1 MSAVPAWK
9 RLGLKLK
16 GANSDGSPATTVS
29 QPTTTTSSAPP
40 SARFAHHQDRSS
52 FNANGP
58 YGTPA
63 FNKRKQFPSSSY
75 PASDNKRPRWDDS
88 DFTPSKKS
96 VSFSQDTKKA
106 APKKPKPAKKKKAP
120 KPQPKPQPHDLTP
133 SLEYLRTWHKARDA
147 WKFNKNHQTL
157 LLKYMYK
164 AEALPAADIN
174 AFYLYINDIK
184 GGSRARLIEQAEE
197 VRKKDMEAGAKG
209 FPEGT
214 KGAEEKQGQYEEMLP
229 DLLKEKDEAKDG
241 GSSSGAPKRS
251 FDEVEFALRT
261 VDKDVQQRLIKRMR
275 AEMVIDVLKSSG
287 GEDDTAAPSAS
298 TTNATSS
305 RVKVP
310 VLNGADAKA
319 VGAEGMKQKTKRRKK
334 LRTADTDS
342 SSSESESSSDS
353 DSDSSSDDS
362 PDAEAD
368 NASDSSS
375 SSESD
380 SDEESGVANGR
391 SNAETSSSSSSSSSE
406 SESEDESSAGAAVAG
421 DDDTSGS
428 DGDSESS
435 DSESSDSDDDA

>member
-16 GANSDGSPATTVS
+16 GASSDGSPAATTS
-29 QPTTTTSSAPP
+29 QPTTTAASAPP
-40 SARFAHHQDRSS
+40 PGRFAHHQQRSN
-52 FNANGP
+52 FNPDGQ

-63 FNKRKQFPSSSY
+63 FNKRKQFQSGSY

-106 APKKPKPAKKKKAP
+106 ALKKPKPAKKKKKAS
-120 KPQPKPQPHDLTP
+120 KPQPASQTHDLTP

-164 AEALPAADIN
+164 AEALPAADIDT
-174 AFYLYINDIK
+174 FYLYISDIK
-184 GGSRARLIEQAEE
+184 GGSRTRLIEQAEE
-197 VRKKDMEAGAKG
+197 IRKKDMEAGPKA

-214 KGAEEKQGQYEEMLP
+214 KGAEEKQGQYEEMLAG
-229 DLLKEKDEAKDG
+229 LLKENNAAKESG
-241 GSSSGAPKRS
+241 GSNAAPKRS
-251 FDEVEFALRT
+251 FDEVEFTLRT
-261 VDKDVQQRLIKRMR
+261 ADKDVQQRLVKRMR
-275 AEMVIDVLKSSG
+275 AELVIDTLKSSSS
-287 GEDDTAAPSAS
+287 EDDTGAPSVS
-298 TTNATSS
+298 TAKATSS

-310 VLNGADAKA
+310 VQTGANANSNGT
-319 VGAEGMKQKTKRRKK
+319 EGTKQKAKRRKK
-334 LRTADTDS
+334 LRTADS

-362 PDAEAD
+362 TGGAD
-368 NASDSSS
+368 NAGDSSS
-375 SSESD
+375 SSSDSD
-380 SDEESGVANGR
+380 SDEDSGAANGR
-391 SNAETSSSSSSSSSE
+391 ANSETSSSSSSSSDSDSE
-406 SESEDESSAGAAVAG
+406 ADSSPDAAIAG
-421 DDDTSGS
+421 DEEDTSGS

-435 DSESSDSDDDA
+435 DSDDED

>member
-16 GANSDGSPATTVS
+16 GANSDGSPAATIS
-29 QPTTTTSSAPP
+29 QPTTTTTSAPP
-40 SARFAHHQDRSS
+40 SGRFAHQQQRSS
-52 FNANGP
+52 FNADGQ
-58 YGTPA
+58 YGTPS
-63 FNKRKQFPSSSY
+63 FNKRKQFPSGPYS
-75 PASDNKRPRWDDS
+75 ASDHKRPRWDDS

-106 APKKPKPAKKKKAP
+106 APKKPKPVKKKKAS

-133 SLEYLRTWHKARDA
+133 SLEYLRTWQKARDA

-164 AEALPAADIN
+164 AEALPAADID

-197 VRKKDMEAGAKG
+197 VRKKDMEAGPKG

-214 KGAEEKQGQYEEMLP
+214 KGTEEKQGQYEEMLA
-229 DLLKEKDEAKDG
+229 DLLKEKEEAKEG
-241 GSSSGAPKRS
+241 GSSNGAPKRR
-251 FDEVEFALRT
+251 FDEVEFTLRT
-261 VDKDVQQRLIKRMR
+261 VDKDVQQRLVKRMR
-275 AEMVIDVLKSSG
+275 AELVIDGLKSSG
-287 GEDDTAAPSAS
+287 GEDDTAGPSAS
-298 TTNATSS
+298 TVNATSS

-310 VLNGADAKA
+310 VPNGADAKA
-319 VGAEGMKQKTKRRKK
+319 IGAEGTKQKTKRRKK

-362 PDAEAD
+362 DAAAD
-368 NASDSSS
+368 DASDSSS
-375 SSESD
+375 SSSESS
-380 SDEESGVANGR
+380 SDGELAAANGR
-391 SNAETSSSSSSSSSE
+391 ADIETSSSSSSSSSE
-406 SESEDESSAGAAVAG
+406 SGSEDESPPAAAGAGV
-421 DDDTSGS
+421 DDTSGS

-435 DSESSDSDDDA
+435 DSDDDA

>member
-16 GANSDGSPATTVS
+16 GANSDGSPAATTS
-29 QPTTTTSSAPP
+29 QPTTATASGPP
-40 SARFAHHQDRSS
+40 PGRFAHNQQRSN
-52 FNANGP
+52 FNAGGQ

-63 FNKRKQFPSSSY
+63 FNKRKQFPSGSY

-106 APKKPKPAKKKKAP
+106 APKKPKPAKKKKAS
-120 KPQPKPQPHDLTP
+120 KPQPKPEPHDLTP

-164 AEALPAADIN
+164 AEALPAADIG
-174 AFYLYINDIK
+174 AFYLYISDIK
-184 GGSRARLIEQAEE
+184 GGSRNRLIEQAEE
-197 VRKKDMEAGAKG
+197 MRKKDMGAGSKG

-214 KGAEEKQGQYEEMLP
+214 KSTEEKQGQYEEMLA

-241 GSSSGAPKRS
+241 GSSNGAPKRS
-251 FDEVEFALRT
+251 FDEVEFTLRT
-261 VDKDVQQRLIKRMR
+261 IDKDVQQRLVKRMR
-275 AEMVIDVLKSSG
+275 AEMVIDTLKSSG
-287 GEDDTAAPSAS
+287 SEDDTGPPSVSAA
-298 TTNATSS
+298 NATSS

-310 VLNGADAKA
+310 VQNGADGKA
-319 VGAEGMKQKTKRRKK
+319 SGTEGTKQKTKRRKK

-353 DSDSSSDDS
+353 DSDSSDSD
-362 PDAEAD
+362 AQAD
-368 NASDSSS
+368 DASDSSSS

-380 SDEESGVANGR
+380 SDDEPEVADGHDN
-391 SNAETSSSSSSSSSE
+391 SETSSSSSSSSDSE
-406 SESEDESSAGAAVAG
+406 SENDSSADAAIAEDE
-421 DDDTSGS
+421 DTSGS

-435 DSESSDSDDDA
+435 DSDDDA

>member
-16 GANSDGSPATTVS
+16 GANSDGSPGAATP
-29 QPTTTTSSAPP
+29 QPTTMTTSAPP
-40 SARFAHHQDRSS
+40 SGRFAHQQQRSN
-52 FNANGP
+52 FNAGGQ

-63 FNKRKQFPSSSY
+63 FNKRKQFPSGSY

-106 APKKPKPAKKKKAP
+106 APKKPKPAKKKKASKQPP
-120 KPQPKPQPHDLTP
+120 KSQPHDLTP

-164 AEALPAADIN
+164 AEALPAADIDL
-174 AFYLYINDIK
+174 FYLYINDIK
-184 GGSRARLIEQAEE
+184 GGSRTRLIEQAEE
-197 VRKKDMEAGAKG
+197 MRKKDMEAGPKG

-214 KGAEEKQGQYEEMLP
+214 KSAEEKQGQYEETLA
-229 DLLKEKDEAKDG
+229 DLLEGKEKAKED
-241 GSSSGAPKRS
+241 GSSNGAPKRS
-251 FDEVEFALRT
+251 FDEVEFTLRT
-261 VDKDVQQRLIKRMR
+261 VDKDVQQRLVKRMR
-275 AEMVIDVLKSSG
+275 AEMVIDTLKTSG
-287 GEDDTAAPSAS
+287 SEDDVAAPSAS
-298 TTNATSS
+298 TANATSS

-319 VGAEGMKQKTKRRKK
+319 SGTEGTKQKTKRRKK

-353 DSDSSSDDS
+353 DSDSSSGDT
-362 PDAEAD
+362 DAEAD
-368 NASDSSS
+368 DASDSSSS

-380 SDEESGVANGR
+380 SDEEPEVVNGR
-391 SNAETSSSSSSSSSE
+391 ADAETSSSSSSSSSE
-406 SESEDESSAGAAVAG
+406 SGSEDESSAGAAIAG

-435 DSESSDSDDDA
+435 DSDDDA

>member
-16 GANSDGSPATTVS
+16 GASSDGSPAATVS
-29 QPTTTTSSAPP
+29 QPTTTTTTSSAPP
-40 SARFAHHQDRSS
+40 SGRFAHHQQRSN
-52 FNANGP
+52 FNADGQ

-63 FNKRKQFPSSSY
+63 FNKRKQFPSGSY

-106 APKKPKPAKKKKAP
+106 APKKPKPAKKKKAS

-133 SLEYLRTWHKARDA
+133 SIEYLRTWHKARDA

-164 AEALPAADIN
+164 AEALPAADID

-184 GGSRARLIEQAEE
+184 GGSRTRLIEQAEE
-197 VRKKDMEAGAKG
+197 MRKRDKEAGPKG

-214 KGAEEKQGQYEEMLP
+214 KGSEEKQGQYEEMLA
-229 DLLKEKDEAKDG
+229 DLLKEKDEAKEG
-241 GSSSGAPKRS
+241 GSANAAPKRS
-251 FDEVEFALRT
+251 FDEVEFTLRT
-261 VDKDVQQRLIKRMR
+261 VDKDIQQRLVKRMR
-275 AEMVIDVLKSSG
+275 AEMVVDSLRSSG
-287 GEDDTAAPSAS
+287 GEDDSAASSAS
-298 TTNATSS
+298 IINATSS

-319 VGAEGMKQKTKRRKK
+319 AGTEGTKQKAKRRKK

-362 PDAEAD
+362 DADAEAGD
-368 NASDSSS
+368 AGDSSSS
-375 SSESD
+375 SSESS
-380 SDEESGVANGR
+380 SDEEPGVANGR
-391 SNAETSSSSSSSSSE
+391 DNAETSSSSSSSSSE
-406 SESEDESSAGAAVAG
+406 SGSEDESSAGAAVAG

-435 DSESSDSDDDA
+435 DSDDDA

>member
-16 GANSDGSPATTVS
+16 GANSDGGPAPTVS

-40 SARFAHHQDRSS
+40 SARFAHHQQRSN
-52 FNANGP
+52 FNADGQ

-63 FNKRKQFPSSSY
+63 FNKRKQFPSGSY

-106 APKKPKPAKKKKAP
+106 APKKPKPAKKKKAS

-164 AEALPAADIN
+164 AEALPAADID

-184 GGSRARLIEQAEE
+184 GGSRSRLIEQAEE
-197 VRKKDMEAGAKG
+197 VRKKDMEAGPKG

-214 KGAEEKQGQYEEMLP
+214 KGAEEKQGQYEEMLA
-229 DLLKEKDEAKDG
+229 DLLKEKEEAKEG
-241 GSSSGAPKRS
+241 GSSNGAPKRS
-251 FDEVEFALRT
+251 FDEVEFTLRT
-261 VDKDVQQRLIKRMR
+261 VDKDVQQRLVKRMR
-275 AEMVIDVLKSSG
+275 AELVIDVLKSSG
-287 GEDDTAAPSAS
+287 GEDDAAAPSAS

-319 VGAEGMKQKTKRRKK
+319 IGAEGTKQKTKRRKK

-362 PDAEAD
+362 SDAEAD
-368 NASDSSS
+368 DANDSSSS

-380 SDEESGVANGR
+380 SDDEPEAANGR
-391 SNAETSSSSSSSSSE
+391 ADAETSSSSSSSSSE
-406 SESEDESSAGAAVAG
+406 SESEGESSTGAAVAG

-435 DSESSDSDDDA
+435 DSESSEDDA

>member
-16 GANSDGSPATTVS
+16 GANSDGSPAATVS
-29 QPTTTTSSAPP
+29 QPTTTTTSAPP
-40 SARFAHHQDRSS
+40 AGRFAHQQRPN
-52 FNANGP
+52 FNAAGQ

-63 FNKRKQFPSSSY
+63 FNKRKQFPSGSY

-106 APKKPKPAKKKKAP
+106 APKKPKPAKKKKAS
-120 KPQPKPQPHDLTP
+120 KPQPEPQTHDLTP
-133 SLEYLRTWHKARDA
+133 SLEYLRTWHKAREA

-164 AEALPAADIN
+164 AEALPAADID

-184 GGSRARLIEQAEE
+184 GGSRTRLLEQAEE
-197 VRKKDMEAGAKG
+197 VRKKDMEAGPKA

-214 KGAEEKQGQYEEMLP
+214 KGGEEKQGQYEELLA
-229 DLLKEKDEAKDG
+229 DLLKAKAEVEDG
-241 GSSSGAPKRS
+241 GSSNGAPKRS
-251 FDEVEFALRT
+251 FDEVEFTLRT
-261 VDKDVQQRLIKRMR
+261 VDKDVQQRLVKRMR
-275 AEMVIDVLKSSG
+275 AEMVIDTLKSSDS
-287 GEDDTAAPSAS
+287 ENDTAIPSAS
-298 TTNATSS
+298 TTNAASS
-305 RVKVP
+305 RVRIP
-310 VLNGADAKA
+310 VGNGADAKA
-319 VGAEGMKQKTKRRKK
+319 NGADGTKQKTKRRKK

-353 DSDSSSDDS
+353 DSDSSSGDS
-362 PDAEAD
+362 DAEVD
-368 NASDSSS
+368 DASDSSS
-375 SSESD
+375 SSSESS
-380 SDEESGVANGR
+380 SDEGSEVANGHDD
-391 SNAETSSSSSSSSSE
+391 AESSSSSSSSSSE
-406 SESEDESSAGAAVAG
+406 SESEDASAASSAGAAVAT

-435 DSESSDSDDDA
+435 DSDDDA

>member
-29 QPTTTTSSAPP
+29 QPTTTTTSAPP
-40 SARFAHHQDRSS
+40 SGRFAHNQQRSN
-52 FNANGP
+52 FNADGQ

-63 FNKRKQFPSSSY
+63 FNKRKQFPSGSY
-75 PASDNKRPRWDDS
+75 PASDNKRPRWNDS

-106 APKKPKPAKKKKAP
+106 APKKPKPAKKKKAS
-120 KPQPKPQPHDLTP
+120 KPQPIPQPHDLTP
-133 SLEYLRTWHKARDA
+133 SLDYLRTWHKARDA

-164 AEALPAADIN
+164 AEALPAADID

-197 VRKKDMEAGAKG
+197 VRKKDMEAGPKG

-214 KGAEEKQGQYEEMLP
+214 KGAEEKQGQYEEMLA
-229 DLLKEKDEAKDG
+229 DLLKKDEAEG
-241 GSSSGAPKRS
+241 GNSTGAPKRS
-251 FDEVEFALRT
+251 FDEVEFTLRT
-261 VDKDVQQRLIKRMR
+261 VDKDVQQRLVKRMR

-287 GEDDTAAPSAS
+287 SEDDAAAPSAS

-319 VGAEGMKQKTKRRKK
+319 IGAEGTKQKTKRRKK

-362 PDAEAD
+362 DAEAD
-368 NASDSSS
+368 DASDSSS
-375 SSESD
+375 SSSD
-380 SDEESGVANGR
+380 SDEDEELEAANGR
-391 SNAETSSSSSSSSSE
+391 ANAETSSSSSSSSSE
-406 SESEDESSAGAAVAG
+406 SGSEDESSAGAAVAG

-435 DSESSDSDDDA
+435 DSDDDA

>member
-16 GANSDGSPATTVS
+16 GANSDGSPAATIS
-29 QPTTTTSSAPP
+29 QPTATTTSAPP
-40 SARFAHHQDRSS
+40 PGRFAHHQQRSN
-52 FNANGP
+52 FNADGQ

-63 FNKRKQFPSSSY
+63 FNKRKQFPSGQY
-75 PASDNKRPRWDDS
+75 PASDSKRPRWDNS

-106 APKKPKPAKKKKAP
+106 APKKPKPAKKKKAS
-120 KPQPKPQPHDLTP
+120 KPQPNPPPHDLTP

-157 LLKYMYK
+157 LLKYTYK
-164 AEALPAADIN
+164 AEALPAADID

-184 GGSRARLIEQAEE
+184 GGSRTRLIEQAEE
-197 VRKKDMEAGAKG
+197 VRKKDMEAGPKG
-209 FPEGT
+209 FPDGT
-214 KGAEEKQGQYEEMLP
+214 KGAEEKQGQYEEMLAN
-229 DLLKEKDEAKDG
+229 LLKEKEAAKED
-241 GSSSGAPKRS
+241 GSSNGAPKRS
-251 FDEVEFALRT
+251 FDEVEFTLRT
-261 VDKDVQQRLIKRMR
+261 VDKDVQQRLVKRMR
-275 AEMVIDVLKSSG
+275 AELVIDVLKSSS
-287 GEDDTAAPSAS
+287 GEDDAAAPS
-298 TTNATSS
+298 ATSS

-310 VLNGADAKA
+310 VLNGTDAKA
-319 VGAEGMKQKTKRRKK
+319 TGAEGAKQKTKRRKK

-362 PDAEAD
+362 DAEAGV
-368 NASDSSS
+368 AGDSSS
-375 SSESD
+375 SSSD
-380 SDEESGVANGR
+380 SSSDEDLEVANGR
-391 SNAETSSSSSSSSSE
+391 ANAETSSSSSSSSSE
-406 SESEDESSAGAAVAG
+406 SGSEDESSAGAAIAG

-435 DSESSDSDDDA
+435 DSDDDA

>member
-16 GANSDGSPATTVS
+16 GANSDGSPAATVS
-29 QPTTTTSSAPP
+29 QPTTTTTSAPP
-40 SARFAHHQDRSS
+40 SGRFAHHQQRSN
-52 FNANGP
+52 FNADGQ

-63 FNKRKQFPSSSY
+63 FNKRKQFPSGSY
-75 PASDNKRPRWDDS
+75 PASDNKRPRWNDS

-106 APKKPKPAKKKKAP
+106 APKKPKPAKKKKAS
-120 KPQPKPQPHDLTP
+120 KPQPDPQPHDLTP

-164 AEALPAADIN
+164 AEALPAADID

-184 GGSRARLIEQAEE
+184 GGSRTRLIDQAEE
-197 VRKKDMEAGAKG
+197 VRKKDMEAGPKG

-214 KGAEEKQGQYEEMLP
+214 KGAEEKQGQYEEMLA
-229 DLLKEKDEAKDG
+229 DLLKEKDEAEG
-241 GSSSGAPKRS
+241 GSSTGAPKRS
-251 FDEVEFALRT
+251 FDEVEFTLRT
-261 VDKDVQQRLIKRMR
+261 VDKDVQQRLVKRMR
-275 AEMVIDVLKSSG
+275 AGTVIDVLKSSG
-287 GEDDTAAPSAS
+287 GEDDTAAPSPS

-310 VLNGADAKA
+310 VLNGGADAKA
-319 VGAEGMKQKTKRRKK
+319 TGAEGTKQKTKRRKK

-353 DSDSSSDDS
+353 DSDSSSNNS
-362 PDAEAD
+362 EAEAEAD

-375 SSESD
+375 SSSD
-380 SDEESGVANGR
+380 SSSDEELEVPNGR
-391 SNAETSSSSSSSSSE
+391 ANAETSSSSSSSSE

-435 DSESSDSDDDA
+435 DSDSDSDDDA

>member
-16 GANSDGSPATTVS
+16 GANSDGSPAATVS
-29 QPTTTTSSAPP
+29 QPTTTTTSAPP
-40 SARFAHHQDRSS
+40 SGRFAHHQQRSN
-52 FNANGP
+52 FNADGQ

-63 FNKRKQFPSSSY
+63 FNKRKQFPSGSY
-75 PASDNKRPRWDDS
+75 PASDNKRPRWNDS

-106 APKKPKPAKKKKAP
+106 APKKPKPAKKKKAS
-120 KPQPKPQPHDLTP
+120 KPQPDPQPHDLTP

-164 AEALPAADIN
+164 AEALPAADVD

-184 GGSRARLIEQAEE
+184 GGSRTRLIEQAEE
-197 VRKKDMEAGAKG
+197 VRKKDMEAGPKG
-209 FPEGT
+209 FPEAT
-214 KGAEEKQGQYEEMLP
+214 KGAEEKQGQYEEMLA
-229 DLLKEKDEAKDG
+229 DLLKEKDEAEG
-241 GSSSGAPKRS
+241 ASSTGAPKRS
-251 FDEVEFALRT
+251 FDEVEFTLRT
-261 VDKDVQQRLIKRMR
+261 VDKDVQQRLVKRMR
-275 AEMVIDVLKSSG
+275 AETVIDVLKYSG
-287 GEDDTAAPSAS
+287 GDDDTAAPSAS

-310 VLNGADAKA
+310 VLNGGADAKA
-319 VGAEGMKQKTKRRKK
+319 IGAEGTKQKTKRRKK

-353 DSDSSSDDS
+353 DSDSSSNNS
-362 PDAEAD
+362 EAEAEAD

-375 SSESD
+375 SSSD
-380 SDEESGVANGR
+380 SSSDEELEVPNGR
-391 SNAETSSSSSSSSSE
+391 ANAETSSSSSSSSE

-435 DSESSDSDDDA
+435 DSDSDSDDDA

>member
-16 GANSDGSPATTVS
+16 GANSDGSPAATTS
-29 QPTTTTSSAPP
+29 QPATTTISAPP
-40 SARFAHHQDRSS
+40 PGRFAHHQQRSN
-52 FNANGP
+52 FNADSQ

-63 FNKRKQFPSSSY
+63 FNKRKQFPSGSY

-106 APKKPKPAKKKKAP
+106 APKKPKPAKKKKAS
-120 KPQPKPQPHDLTP
+120 KSQPTPQPHDLTP

-164 AEALPAADIN
+164 AEALPAADIDT
-174 AFYLYINDIK
+174 FYLYISDIK
-184 GGSRARLIEQAEE
+184 GGSRTRLIEQAEE
-197 VRKKDMEAGAKG
+197 IRKKDMAAGPKG

-214 KGAEEKQGQYEEMLP
+214 KGAEEKQGQYEEMLA
-229 DLLKEKDEAKDG
+229 DLLKEKNEAKEA
-241 GSSSGAPKRS
+241 GSSNAPPKRS
-251 FDEVEFALRT
+251 FDEVEFTLRT
-261 VDKDVQQRLIKRMR
+261 VDKDVQQRLVKRMR
-275 AEMVIDVLKSSG
+275 AEMVIDTLKSSSS
-287 GEDDTAAPSAS
+287 EDDAGAPSVS
-298 TTNATSS
+298 TTNGTSS

-310 VLNGADAKA
+310 VQNGAGSKA
-319 VGAEGMKQKTKRRKK
+319 NETEGMKQKTKRRKK

-342 SSSESESSSDS
+342 SSSESDSSSDS

-362 PDAEAD
+362 GAEAGD
-368 NASDSSS
+368 AGDSSSS

-380 SDEESGVANGR
+380 SDEEPSAPPNGR
-391 SNAETSSSSSSSSSE
+391 ANSETSSSSSSSSSE
-406 SESEDESSAGAAVAG
+406 DESPADAASAEV
-421 DDDTSGS
+421 DDTSGS

-435 DSESSDSDDDA
+435 DSDDDA